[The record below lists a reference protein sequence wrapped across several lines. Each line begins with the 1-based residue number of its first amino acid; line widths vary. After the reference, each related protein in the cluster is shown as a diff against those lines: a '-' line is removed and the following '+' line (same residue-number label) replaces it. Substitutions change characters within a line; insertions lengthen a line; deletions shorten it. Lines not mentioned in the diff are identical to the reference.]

1 MTFTKYVFL
10 HWLYLR
16 LPLGLTYIKEAPLI
30 SFELTPLH
38 PPMWTSHLNDPPCLK
53 CRYVIWSSDMATVAL
68 LSKHVITICNRK
80 LEQLCSIHE
89 NTR

>member
-1 MTFTKYVFL
+1 MYSQFCPPGML
-10 HWLYLR
+10 LLR
-16 LPLGLTYIKEAPLI
+16 DSDSVTLFDVQQKRNLGSVKIP
-30 SFELTPLH
+30 
-38 PPMWTSHLNDPPCLK
+38 K
-53 CRYVIWSSDMATVAL
+53 CRYVIWSADMATVAL

>member
-1 MTFTKYVFL
+1 MIPIL
-10 HWLYLR
+10 Q
-16 LPLGLTYIKEAPLI
+16 
-30 SFELTPLH
+30 
-38 PPMWTSHLNDPPCLK
+38 